1 MNEDF
6 KKLVGKQT
14 IYLGNLSLIHELGDF
29 FNITNNTGGDIH
41 SLWRKICYRLNNL
54 MKEDKDIVNG
64 KIKCCSYFGKQDREL
79 WHKCYWIKEQL

>member
-1 MNEDF
+1 MNKEL

-14 IYLGNLSLIHELGDF
+14 IYLGNVPLIHELGNF

-54 MKEDKDIVNG
+54 MKEDEDIVCG
-64 KIKCCSYFGKQDREL
+64 KIRCCSYFGKQDREL